1 MKLLITGDWHIKETY
16 RGREGRLKDFELL
29 RDFLLDVIKTE
40 KPDLMIHLGDVFHT
54 LSPFIRKDVINF
66 GVELFNNL
74 AEHVRI
80 YVLTGN
86 HDKFRGKCYLDFLQ
100 SKNVTVVSSPV
111 TMSSHNVRMGFI
123 PHGEEEIIPALAP
136 DVDILFLHA
145 DVFGARLSTGKMMEE
160 GVSDI
165 TSVRFVFNGH
175 IHLPQ
180 KVGNIICVGSPLQQD
195 FSESRQEKRVMI
207 WKDSEIIN
215 IDTSHLPQFRV
226 YEFNKKTQF
235 KKFVKTHK
243 ENSDNRDYIL
253 VRIPHTFDASLLE
266 GEERVFIEYIHERK
280 ERKQDEEKPSLT
292 VEEAMDKWIEAQE
305 VSEEDKSELKKL
317 ARRVWVECLK
327 SRE

>member
-29 RDFLLDVIKTE
+29 RDFLLDVIRTE

-123 PHGEEEIIPALAP
+123 
-136 DVDILFLHA
+136 
-145 DVFGARLSTGKMMEE
+145 
-160 GVSDI
+160 
-165 TSVRFVFNGH
+165 FNGH

-207 WKDSEIIN
+207 WKDGEIIN

-226 YEFNKKTQF
+226 YEFDKKTQF

-266 GEERVFIEYIHERK
+266 GEERVFIEYIYERK